1 MTDPT
6 EQNLLGLQPDVHDC
20 AVVLINAYRLA
31 GYPAVIVS
39 GLRTVQRQQELIASG
54 VTTAVRSHH
63 LNGRAVDVAFLGVPN
78 APWEWFAA
86 GGALW
91 KMMGGRWG
99 GDFSTPDPLHF
110 DGG

>member
-1 MTDPT
+1 VYDPT
-6 EQNLLGLQPDVHDC
+6 LENLVDLQPDVYAC
-20 AVVLINAYRLA
+20 TVYLVNAYREA

-39 GLRTVQRQQELIASG
+39 GRRTWDRQQELIAEG
-54 VTTAVRSHH
+54 LTTATYSHH
-63 LNGRAVDVAFLGVPN
+63 LTGRAVDLAFLGVPN

-91 KMMGGRWG
+91 KSMGGRWG
-99 GDFSTPDPLHF
+99 GDFSTPDLGHF